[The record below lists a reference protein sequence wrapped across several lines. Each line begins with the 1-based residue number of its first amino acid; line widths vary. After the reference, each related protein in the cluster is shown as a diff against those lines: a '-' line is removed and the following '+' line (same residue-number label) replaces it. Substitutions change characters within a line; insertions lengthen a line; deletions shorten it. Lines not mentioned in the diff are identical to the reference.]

1 MSVSDDIGNLFRKFG
16 GNADAYQEVARDDEA
31 QIARARWPLLATL
44 DVEAHQS
51 VPTVSVRNPGTAVQI
66 KAVQPAA
73 NPARPA
79 SKLPL
84 FARGHRHATT
94 PVPAV
99 AAPPRVVGAPRFAPA
114 AKEESGPEEARP
126 AAQAP
131 APAPQSAGQ
140 PANRAADRATV
151 ALADERRPA
160 SPAAGI
166 LGRAAATHA
175 SALAPAA
182 PAVAAPAANSILGH
196 MFRAAPAPAPAE
208 PEVTGD
214 LSRLFRRLENP
225 REPEPASGA
234 PDRGRSAA
242 GRPAGSNILGRARF
256 DVTRKPS

>member
-16 GNADAYQEVARDDEA
+16 GDAGAYQEVARDDEA

-51 VPTVSVRNPGTAVQI
+51 VPTVSVRTPGAAVQI
-66 KAVQPAA
+66 KAAQPAA

-114 AKEESGPEEARP
+114 PKGEDTPQEARP
-126 AAQAP
+126 AAPASAP
-131 APAPQSAGQ
+131 APAPV
-140 PANRAADRATV
+140 RHAADQTAIRAPV
-151 ALADERRPA
+151 APQDDLRPA
-160 SPAAGI
+160 SPVAGMF
-166 LGRAAATHA
+166 GRAAAAHA
-175 SALAPAA
+175 PARVPAVPASVAPVAHEAPAA
-182 PAVAAPAANSILGH
+182 VANSILGQ
-196 MFRAAPAPAPAE
+196 MFRAAPAPASAG
-208 PEVTGD
+208 PEVKGD

-225 REPEPASGA
+225 RVSEPTPAPAAPASA
-234 PDRGRSAA
+234 S
-242 GRPAGSNILGRARF
+242 ILGRARF
-256 DVTRKPS
+256 DVPRRPS